1 MSDGTRECLNG
12 EDRRSTNA
20 IIRSYVGTYEDF
32 VLTSLSVQNQN
43 SQFIETG
50 QTDRKDL
57 LSQFIGLTIFDRLF
71 NYFTNTTGIK
81 IKKELDI
88 IHLHNYKQGN
98 KFIKHK
104 DNLYPTQIHNIGV
117 CLNDDYVGGEFV
129 LYEPDELLPKKQGE
143 LYTFE
148 SLRLHEVKKIESGER
163 WSIIAFLHN
172 ENLELKKRLL

>member
-1 MSDGTRECLNG
+1 MFTKEEC
-12 EDRRSTNA
+12 ETIIAIAVTNPMDD
-20 IIRSYVGTYEDF
+20 SKTYFKYDDDIKYKVSNVKRDETTDWIFIKMLDF
-32 VLTSLSVQNQN
+32 
-43 SQFIETG
+43 
-50 QTDRKDL
+50 
-57 LSQFIGLTIFDRLF
+57 
-71 NYFTNTTGIK
+71 FTNKTGIK
-81 IKKELDI
+81 IKKPLDI
-88 IHLHNYKQGN
+88 LHIHKYNAGDYFK
-98 KFIKHK
+98 KHK

-129 LYEPDELLPKKQGE
+129 LYEPDEVLPKKQGE